1 MRSTLEHQ
9 PRERPMSEP
18 PVHRPEQ
25 TLSHGHQLEGGPLP
39 RVTLSLPPDL
49 TELPSLTI
57 PAESAADSSLHDHL
71 GRYEIHGEI
80 GRGGMGAVLRG
91 HDPVLRRQ
99 LALKVL
105 LTGRQGNPDAVRRFH
120 EEAQIGGQLQHPGLV
135 PVYELGRDPR
145 GRPFFAMKLVEGRT
159 LADLLEERKSPAD
172 DWARFLQ
179 IFEQVCQAVGYAHA
193 RGVIHRDLKPANI
206 MVGAFGEVQVMDW
219 GLAKVLGSPSPP
231 EEGAPAGHGT
241 IHTERSLSGGG
252 SESRAGSVMGTPAY
266 MPPEQARGE
275 TDQLDARADVFGLGA
290 ILCEILT
297 GAPPF
302 LGKDITVL
310 LSQAARGDL
319 ADAFARLDRCGADAD
334 LAALARDCLAPQATD
349 RPADAGTIAAR
360 VAAYRACVQ
369 ERLRTAELERARAEA
384 RAIEE
389 RRRRRAQLA
398 LAGVGLL
405 LLTLVGAAG
414 WWVRSQ
420 RLEVERQQREV
431 ERTVERDLAEV
442 AECQG
447 QLRWTEAW
455 AALERAEGHLGESGL
470 APLRERL
477 VQTRSELTRIRTD
490 QDMIGRLEEAR
501 IQRSGIRGLR
511 LSDEAYREAFA
522 WYGLDLDKLAEHVAV
537 DNIGASAIR
546 EDLIS
551 ALYQWAM
558 VLRLRTPEAESKV
571 DAKRK
576 ARLAV
581 RADPD
586 PWRRQVAEAAI
597 HEDRPTLLA
606 LLGEADPATLS
617 PSTALF
623 VAGCYDLVEK
633 EEETLAFL
641 REVWRR
647 HPNDFMINFAL
658 ARCCE
663 AVKPPQPA
671 EAVRFFTAAHVLRPQ
686 RAGVVVAM
694 GHALAAQGK
703 HGEALQAYEK
713 ACRLRPE
720 YAEVHAT
727 LGSALSEVGKLSEAA
742 AACRQ
747 AIRLQG
753 DNIRYHDLLAS
764 VLRDQGQLAESE
776 AVCREAI
783 RLAEDDPCS
792 HCALGFALRLQGRL
806 EASRD
811 AFRRGDELNRPL
823 PKACLAAEYLGE
835 AERLVEL
842 ERRLPD
848 IVAGTSTPANAAE
861 QLEFAHIAGLIHQ
874 YAIAVRLYTLALRTE
889 PGLASDPVQETRSTA
904 ARYAALTATG
914 KDQMAAPFDDSERA
928 RLRTLALGWL
938 RDDLAAWR
946 KRLEGGKPV
955 DRLVSARTMRLWQTH
970 PDLASVR
977 DADALA
983 RLPEAE
989 RARWQ
994 QLWQDVNALLKCAE
1008 EAT

>member
-1 MRSTLEHQ
+1 
-9 PRERPMSEP
+9 MSEP
-18 PVHRPEQ
+18 LVHRPEQ
-25 TLSHGHQLEGGPLP
+25 TLSHGHQLEGTPLP
-39 RVTLSLPPDL
+39 RVTLSLPPDP
-49 TELPSLTI
+49 TELPSLSHS
-57 PAESAADSSLHDHL
+57 ADSAATSSLQDHL

-91 HDPVLRRQ
+91 HDPILGRQ

-105 LTGRQGNPDAVRRFH
+105 LTGRQGNADALRRFH

-135 PVYELGRDPR
+135 PVYELGRDPH

-159 LADLLEERKSPAD
+159 LADLLAERKIPSD

-179 IFEQVCQAVGYAHA
+179 IFEQICQAVGYAHA

-219 GLAKVLGSPSPP
+219 GLAKVLGAPP
-231 EEGAPAGHGT
+231 AVEAGAPPGHGT
-241 IHTERSLSGGG
+241 VHTERSQSGG
-252 SESRAGSVMGTPAY
+252 SESHAGSVMGTPAY

-275 TDQLDARADVFGLGA
+275 TDAVDARADVFGLGA

-302 LGKDITVL
+302 QGKDITEVL
-310 LSQAARGDL
+310 SKAARGDL
-319 ADAFARLDRCGADAD
+319 TDAFARLDGCGADAD
-334 LAALARDCLAPQATD
+334 LAALAHDCLAPQASD
-349 RPADAGTIAAR
+349 RPADGGTVAAR
-360 VAAYRACVQ
+360 VATYRAGVQ

-384 RAIEE
+384 RAVEE

-398 LAGVGLL
+398 LAGAGLL

-414 WWVRSQ
+414 WWMRSQ
-420 RLEVERQQREV
+420 QFERRQEQERKQLEVERA
-431 ERTVERDLAEV
+431 VERDLAEV
-442 AECQG
+442 VERQG
-447 QLRWTEAW
+447 QMRWTEAW
-455 AALERAEGHLGESGL
+455 AALERAEGHLGDSGP
-470 APLRERL
+470 AALREQL
-477 VQTRSELTRIRTD
+477 VQTRRELTQIRTD

-511 LSDEAYREAFA
+511 LADEAYREAFA
-522 WYGLDLDKLAEHVAV
+522 WYGLDLEKLAEEVAA
-537 DNIGASAIR
+537 DKIGASAIR
-546 EDLIS
+546 EDLVS

-558 VLRLRTPEAESKV
+558 LLRLRKPEAESKAQ
-571 DAKRK
+571 AKSK

-581 RADPD
+581 RADAD
-586 PWRRQVAEAAI
+586 PWRRQIAEAAI
-597 HEDRPTLLA
+597 HEDQPTLLA
-606 LLGEADPATLS
+606 LLGQADSATLS

-633 EEETLAFL
+633 DEEALTFL

-658 ARCCE
+658 ARCYE
-663 AVKPPQPA
+663 AVNPPQLA
-671 EAVRFFTAAHVLRPQ
+671 EAVRFFTAAHVLRPR

-703 HGEALQAYEK
+703 HGEALLAYQK

-727 LGSALSEVGKLSEAA
+727 LGSALSEAGKLSEGA
-742 AACRQ
+742 AACRE

-753 DNIRYHDLLAS
+753 DNFRHHDLLAS
-764 VLRDQGQLAESE
+764 VLRDQGQLLESE
-776 AVCREAI
+776 AVCREAL
-783 RLAEDDPCS
+783 RLADDDPRPHCS
-792 HCALGFALRLQGRL
+792 LGFALRLQGRF

-811 AFRRGDELNRPL
+811 AFRRGEELNRQL
-823 PKACLAAEYLGE
+823 PKADLATAEYLRE

-848 IVAGTSTPANAAE
+848 IVAARSRPANAAE
-861 QLEFAHIAGLIHQ
+861 QLEFAHVAGLKHQ
-874 YAIAVRLYTLALRTE
+874 TAAAVRLYTDALRTE
-889 PGLASDPVQETRSTA
+889 PDLALDPAKETRSTA
-904 ARYAALTATG
+904 ARFAVLTAEG
-914 KDQMAAPFDDSERA
+914 KDKEAASLDEPERA
-928 RLRTLALGWL
+928 RLRTLALDWL
-938 RDDLAAWR
+938 RDDLAAWQ
-946 KRLEGGKPV
+946 KRLDAGKHT
-955 DRLVSARTMRLWQTH
+955 DRIVVARTMRLWQTH
-970 PDLASVR
+970 PDLARVR
-977 DADALA
+977 DAEALA

-989 RARWQ
+989 RAPWQ
-994 QLWQDVNALLKCAE
+994 QLWQDANALLKRADQE
-1008 EAT
+1008 K

>member
-1 MRSTLEHQ
+1 MRTILEHQ

-18 PVHRPEQ
+18 LVRRPEQ
-25 TLSHGHQLEGGPLP
+25 TLSQAHQLEGTPLP
-39 RVTLSLPPDL
+39 RVTLSLPPGP
-49 TELPSLTI
+49 TELPSLSD
-57 PAESAADSSLHDHL
+57 PAESAAASSLQDHL

-105 LTGRQGNPDAVRRFH
+105 LTGRQGNADALRRFH

-135 PVYELGRDPR
+135 PVYELGRDPN

-159 LADLLEERKSPAD
+159 LADLLAERKIPSD
-172 DWARFLQ
+172 DWTRFLQ
-179 IFEQVCQAVGYAHA
+179 IFEQICQAVGYAHA

-219 GLAKVLGSPSPP
+219 GLAKVLGAPSAV
-231 EEGAPAGHGT
+231 EAGTPAGHGT
-241 IHTERSLSGGG
+241 VHTERSQSGG
-252 SESRAGSVMGTPAY
+252 SESHAGSVMGTPAY

-302 LGKDITVL
+302 QGKDITEVL
-310 LSQAARGDL
+310 SKAARGDL
-319 ADAFARLDRCGADAD
+319 TDAFARLDGSGADVD
-334 LAALARDCLAPQATD
+334 LAALAHDCLAPQATD
-349 RPADAGTIAAR
+349 RPADGGTVAAR
-360 VAAYRACVQ
+360 VAAYRAGVQ

-398 LAGVGLL
+398 LAGAGLL

-414 WWVRSQ
+414 WWVRTQ
-420 RLEVERQQREV
+420 RLEVERKQREV
-431 ERTVERDLAEV
+431 ERAVERDLAEV
-442 AECQG
+442 VERQG
-447 QLRWTEAW
+447 QMRWTEAW
-455 AALERAEGHLGESGL
+455 AALERAEGHLGDSGP
-470 APLRERL
+470 AALREQL
-477 VQTRSELTRIRTD
+477 VQTRRDLTQIRTD

-511 LSDEAYREAFA
+511 LADEAYREAFA
-522 WYGLDLDKLAEHVAV
+522 WYGLDLEKLAEEVAA
-537 DNIGASAIR
+537 DKIGASAIR
-546 EDLIS
+546 EDLVS

-558 VLRLRTPEAESKV
+558 LLRLRKPEAESKAQ
-571 DAKRK
+571 AKSK

-581 RADPD
+581 RADAD
-586 PWRRQVAEAAI
+586 PWRRQIAEAAI
-597 HEDRPTLLA
+597 HEDQPTLLA
-606 LLGEADPATLS
+606 LLGQADSATLS

-633 EEETLAFL
+633 EEAALTLL
-641 REVWRR
+641 REVWCR

-658 ARCCE
+658 ARCYE
-663 AVKPPQPA
+663 AVNPPQLA
-671 EAVRFFTAAHVLRPQ
+671 EAVRFFTAAHVLRPR

-703 HGEALQAYEK
+703 HGEALLAYQK

-727 LGSALSEVGKLSEAA
+727 LGSALTEAGKLSEAA
-742 AACRQ
+742 AACRE

-753 DNIRYHDLLAS
+753 DNFRHHDLLAS
-764 VLRDQGQLAESE
+764 VLRDQGQLLESE

-783 RLAEDDPCS
+783 RLAEDDPRP
-792 HCALGFALRLQGRL
+792 HCALGFALRLQGRF

-811 AFRRGDELNRPL
+811 AFRRGEELNRQL
-823 PKACLAAEYLGE
+823 PKADLAAAEYLRE
-835 AERLVEL
+835 AERFVEL

-861 QLEFAHIAGLIHQ
+861 QLKFAYVAGLKHQ
-874 YAIAVRLYTLALRTE
+874 YAAAVRLYTDSLRTE
-889 PGLASDPVQETRSTA
+889 PDLALDPAKETRSTA
-904 ARYAALTATG
+904 AGYAALSATG
-914 KDQMAAPFDDSERA
+914 KDKEAASLDEPERA

-938 RDDLAAWR
+938 RDDLAAWQ
-946 KRLEGGKPV
+946 KRLDAGKPT
-955 DRLVSARTMRLWQTH
+955 DRIFVARTMRLWQTH

-977 DADALA
+977 DVDAIA
-983 RLPEAE
+983 RLPETE
-989 RARWQ
+989 RALWQ
-994 QLWQDVNALLKCAE
+994 KLWQDANALLKRAD
-1008 EAT
+1008 EAK